1 MRNLWRKIK
10 RMKVIILG
18 KYTYEQLSAT
28 MEELIE
34 SSQCYLFTI
43 VCGSTEKKMPIG
55 SLSETWALNNG
66 APINYIIESDV
77 NKELES
83 NAEYLDHSS
92 AESFF
97 VSSSRDFYIDKYI
110 GFVLYL

>member
-1 MRNLWRKIK
+1 
-10 RMKVIILG
+10 MKVIILG

-77 NKELES
+77 NKL
-83 NAEYLDHSS
+83 
-92 AESFF
+92 
-97 VSSSRDFYIDKYI
+97 IDKI
-110 GFVLYL
+110 VKSADFVLAFYDGEDAIVRRVIMKMKGEGKHGKVVNV